1 MHRLAMCIT
10 CVFLPQIRGFA
21 PSPINWVGSF
31 LPRAITASGNC
42 TRAPMVPVQ
51 QGLGDALG
59 RELLQH

>member
-31 LPRAITASGNC
+31 FAKSNNRFRQLHESPHGTSTAGAWRC
-42 TRAPMVPVQ
+42 I
-51 QGLGDALG
+51 G
-59 RELLQH
+59 